1 MALENAEVLSELKE
15 RYTTIVEQ
23 LNELSNTRVKIQG
36 AIDVLQ
42 QIEES
47 NNPSPEGGEVAPTEV
62 VAEEAPAEEASE

>member
-1 MALENAEVLSELKE
+1 MALENSEVLSNLKDQVKEVQAEVE
-15 RYTTIVEQ
+15 R
-23 LNELSNTRVKIQG
+23 LSTVRIKLIG
-36 AIDVLQ
+36 AIEVLQ